1 MGADLIE
8 QLETGYVSNFYK
20 DIDEWP
26 IISVVIPVFN
36 AEKYLHKCLNSIIN
50 STLKNIEIICV
61 NDGSE
66 DNSLSVLNEYK
77 RKDSRI
83 RVLSQN
89 HSHAGVAR
97 NAGLAVAKGEYIH
110 FMDADDWID
119 ETAYEKWYQIAKSC
133 NADVCDCMH
142 YNVDIQTNAALPA
155 GDVIYKTRN
164 EYLRITNLKK
174 DLEHLAFGVVVPW
187 NKIYLRKFLVDNNI
201 HFDSLICAED
211 RSFYFS
217 VIFSAERIVEIK
229 ETLFTIR

>member
-66 DNSLSVLNEYK
+66 DNSLSILNEYK

-110 FMDADDWID
+110 FMELMTGSMKRLMKNGIRL
-119 ETAYEKWYQIAKSC
+119 Q
-133 NADVCDCMH
+133 
-142 YNVDIQTNAALPA
+142 
-155 GDVIYKTRN
+155 R
-164 EYLRITNLKK
+164 
-174 DLEHLAFGVVVPW
+174 VVMPM
-187 NKIYLRKFLVDNNI
+187 
-201 HFDSLICAED
+201 
-211 RSFYFS
+211 S
-217 VIFSAERIVEIK
+217 VIVCI
-229 ETLFTIR
+229 TM